1 MGRVGMGFTRFLL
14 KNVWKLCRKE
24 DEKRISRQLPV
35 PGARYE
41 SDITYKAN
49 ASAMQQLNL
58 YYPKDYNCEK
68 DGKLPT
74 VIDIH
79 GGGWMHGD
87 KELNQ
92 RYCEY
97 IASMGHCVMGMSYT
111 LLPNT
116 DLQGMVHDIFD
127 SLHWLENHGE
137 MRGFD
142 LSKVLLTG
150 DSAGGHLTSLV
161 ICIQQSEKLQK
172 IYGVTPVQFEFS
184 AAAICNGVCEMHDI
198 YSFTKRLSNNLDKEM
213 NRMFLGKAGKKAMWK
228 DYMSFSQV
236 VSEVEKLPPILVV
249 SSESD
254 PFYEQTQWLIENLK
268 KYQYQY
274 ETLIW
279 KKADGVHLG
288 HVFQVAHWEWAES
301 KITNN
306 KMLKFFQRIIEG

>member
-1 MGRVGMGFTRFLL
+1 MGITKFLL
-14 KNVWKLCRKE
+14 KNIWKLCKKAD
-24 DEKRISRQLPV
+24 DERISRQMPV
-35 PGARYE
+35 SGARWE
-41 SDITYKAN
+41 SDITYKEN
-49 ASAMQQLNL
+49 SGAMQNLNL
-58 YYPKDYNCEK
+58 YYPKNYDYEK
-68 DGKLPT
+68 DGKLP
-74 VIDIH
+74 VIIDIH

-92 RYCEY
+92 HYCEY
-97 IASMGHCVMGMSYT
+97 LASLGNCVMGMSYR

-116 DLQGMVHDIFD
+116 DLQGMIQDIFE
-127 SLHWLENHGE
+127 SIHWLEQHGE

-161 ICIQQSEKLQK
+161 LCIQQSEKLQK
-172 IYGVTPVQFEFS
+172 IYGVTPVRFDFS
-184 AAAICNGVCEMHDI
+184 AAAICNGVCEMHNI
-198 YSFTKRLSNNLDKEM
+198 YCFTKGLCKKLDREM
-213 NRMFLGKAGKKAMWK
+213 NRMFLGKSGKRAAWK

-236 VSEVEKLPPILVV
+236 ISEAEKLPPVLVI

-254 PFYEQTQWLIENLK
+254 PLYEQTQWLVDNLK
-268 KYQYQY
+268 KHNCEY

-279 KKADGVHLG
+279 KKEDGVHLG

-306 KMLKFFQRIIEG
+306 KMLEFFQRMVEG

>member
-1 MGRVGMGFTRFLL
+1 MGATRLLL
-14 KNVWKLCRKE
+14 KNIWKLCKKGDDERLRKQMSVSG
-24 DEKRISRQLPV
+24 I
-35 PGARYE
+35 RYE
-41 SDITYKAN
+41 SDITYIDDSN
-49 ASAMQQLNL
+49 TMHQLNL
-58 YYPKDYNCEK
+58 YYPKNYDCEK
-68 DGKLPT
+68 DGTLPT

-97 IASMGHCVMGMSYT
+97 LALQGYCVMGMSYT

-116 DLQGMVHDIFD
+116 DLRGMIQDIFA
-127 SLHWLENHGE
+127 SIHWLEKHGAI
-137 MRGFD
+137 RGFD

-161 ICIQQSEKLQK
+161 LCIQQSAKLQK
-172 IYGVTPVQFEFS
+172 IYDVKPFKFKFT

-198 YSFTKRLSNNLDKEM
+198 YSFVPKLSKSVDKEM
-213 NRMFLGKAGKKAMWK
+213 SKMYLGKAGKKAPWK

-236 VSEVEKLPPILVV
+236 VKETSDLPPIMVI

-254 PFYEQTQWLIENLK
+254 PFYEQTQWLINTLK
-268 KYQYQY
+268 KYECQF

-279 KKADGVHLG
+279 KKEDGVHLG
-288 HVFQVAHWEWAES
+288 HVFQVAHWEWMES
-301 KITNN
+301 KITND
-306 KMLKFFQRIIEG
+306 KMLDFFRRMTEK